1 MYGTQIGDVRD
12 GAVQSVKPYGVFVEL
27 EGGVVGL
34 LHNENNAAQDNA
46 VQRQVGDS
54 VKVRVIEKDEQT
66 GRVGLSTKEL

>member
-1 MYGTQIGDVRD
+1 MRD

-34 LHNENNAAQDNA
+34 LHSSNTAQGNG
-46 VQRQVGDS
+46 VQPQEGDS

-66 GRVGLSTKEL
+66 GRVGLSTKDL